1 MCLKFINLLLFIC
14 ILASATAFGDDNTK
28 ILNIKGGSLEYIDIG
43 GGEFTVVIESGVGTG
58 TGYWQPLLA
67 MLRTLNQRVIIYSR
81 AGIGRSTDNPD
92 VTLQGSNK
100 RLRAL
105 LLALNIKN
113 NVILIGHSFGGLHAR
128 QYAFTFSEQVKGLIL
143 LDPSHEGFL
152 AELNKLNL
160 EWSQRDNQQLNKMM
174 HQNAEWSILQK
185 LYASNNMLDK
195 GKVSS
200 IPTVVISSSMEGESD
215 WWIGHSKSG
224 KAVWRDLHA
233 SLIADNPNS
242 VHIVSNTVS
251 HNMPLDD
258 PNLIVSSIMLL
269 VNMLDDK

>member
-43 GGEFTVVIESGVGTG
+43 GGEFTIVIESGVGTG

-185 LYASNNMLDK
+185 LYASNTMLDK

>member
-1 MCLKFINLLLFIC
+1 MKFINLLLFIC
-14 ILASATAFGDDNTK
+14 ILASATAFGDNTTK
-28 ILNIKGGSLEYIDIG
+28 IVNIKGGSLEYIDIG
-43 GGEFTVVIESGVGTG
+43 NGEFTIVIESGVGTG
-58 TGYWQPLLA
+58 TGYWQPLLG

-81 AGIGRSTDNPD
+81 AGIGRSTDNSD
-92 VTLQGSNK
+92 VTLQSSNK

-105 LLALNIKN
+105 LHALNIKN

-143 LDPSHEGFL
+143 LDPSHEAFL

-174 HQNAEWSILQK
+174 YQNAEWSILQK
-185 LYASNNMLDK
+185 LYASSTMLDK

-200 IPTVVISSSMEGESD
+200 VPTVVVSSSMEGESD

-224 KAVWRDLHA
+224 KAVWRNLHA